1 MLAAYPPLRS
11 AATEALGEQNS
22 VSFKMRN
29 IISAVGNLLRR
40 TTNKLGNAYERFFT
54 WLRPR
59 RSKVAFLTVQVIAIV
74 FVILGW
80 YLDHTDQSEWIAE
93 VFAPRYAPAVELCN
107 LMYENLGLEVNR
119 TTPGFSEISSVLSE
133 QLAGQ
138 LPNLGGFDIAGI
150 EVVGMTAMAINLDPN
165 RSGPRITLS
174 IIIEDSRVL
183 SEVEIPRNWLQ
194 SEIERRFLEEPLF
207 RWGERLQW
215 LGIII
220 TFFVLIVEKVSE
232 LT

>member
-1 MLAAYPPLRS
+1 
-11 AATEALGEQNS
+11 
-22 VSFKMRN
+22 
-29 IISAVGNLLRR
+29 
-40 TTNKLGNAYERFFT
+40 
-54 WLRPR
+54 
-59 RSKVAFLTVQVIAIV
+59 
-74 FVILGW
+74 
-80 YLDHTDQSEWIAE
+80 
-93 VFAPRYAPAVELCN
+93 
-107 LMYENLGLEVNR
+107 
-119 TTPGFSEISSVLSE
+119 
-133 QLAGQ
+133 
-138 LPNLGGFDIAGI
+138 
-150 EVVGMTAMAINLDPN
+150 MTAMAINPDPN

-174 IIIEDSRVL
+174 IILEDSRVL